1 MTQIKYTGDG
11 KKVAVIGKLNA
22 EQAIVQEIFV
32 SAGQEIPSGENFVVK
47 SLHDAPAISWK
58 ENDLKKQ
65 EERYER
71 ETKRLKDD
79 LESQSRRLGIAKE
92 KAKSHA
98 DALMA
103 FANKAEA
110 PQLDILKKFL
120 SGEITHLYKAGYSP
134 EIFEWAD
141 DLKSFDTDNDSWN
154 RRVKVDGMKLVSLF
168 GYSDGNLAYRLH
180 TYRDGSGGSAEILPA
195 TSYEQAL
202 GWAQADFNKQ
212 CAEYLAGTNR
222 GLSLETWK
230 KIEGIVTPPEVVEKY
245 EAEKTKSK
253 RERIEKLRVELEK
266 LESELPAPPTE

>member
-1 MTQIKYTGDG
+1 MTQIKYTSDG

-22 EQAIVQEIFV
+22 EQTIVQEIFV

-47 SLHDAPAISWK
+47 ILHDAPAVSWK

-79 LESQSRRLGIAKE
+79 LECQSRRLGIAKE

-103 FANKAEA
+103 FANKAEEE
-110 PQLDILKKFL
+110 QLDTLKKFL
-120 SGEITHLYKAGYSP
+120 RGEITHIYKAGYSP

-168 GYSDGNLAYRLH
+168 GYSDGSLAYRLH
-180 TYRDGSGGSAEILPA
+180 TYRDGSGGSAEIRPA

-202 GWAQADFNKQ
+202 EWAQADFDKQ
-212 CAEYLAGTNR
+212 CSEYLSGTN
-222 GLSLETWK
+222 GNIYLETWQE
-230 KIEGIVTPPEVVEKY
+230 IEGIVTPSAVIEKHKAAKAKY
-245 EAEKTKSK
+245 KQ
-253 RERIEKLRVELEK
+253 ERIENLRSELAK
-266 LESELPAPPTE
+266 LEAEASSTE